1 MPNAKRLTP
10 KVRFGNGGEVRAAD
24 FLIQAG
30 YEIKAKNFR
39 YKNDEVDLVVW
50 DKRFQELVF
59 VEVKTRARAIWG
71 DPSLAV
77 NARKLV
83 ALERAARAYIQQFSV
98 TSDYRFDIVAI
109 CDDSVEHFENIS
121 WLFRN

>member
-1 MPNAKRLTP
+1 MPNVKKLTP
-10 KVRFGNGGEVRAAD
+10 KAHFGYSGENRAAD

-39 YKNDEVDLVVW
+39 HKNDEIDLVAW

-59 VEVKTRARAIWG
+59 VEVKTRAQAIWG

-77 NARKLV
+77 GARKLA
-83 ALERAARAYIQQFSV
+83 ALERAASAYIKQFSI

-109 CDDSVEHFENIS
+109 CDETIEHFENVS
-121 WLFRN
+121 WLFRD